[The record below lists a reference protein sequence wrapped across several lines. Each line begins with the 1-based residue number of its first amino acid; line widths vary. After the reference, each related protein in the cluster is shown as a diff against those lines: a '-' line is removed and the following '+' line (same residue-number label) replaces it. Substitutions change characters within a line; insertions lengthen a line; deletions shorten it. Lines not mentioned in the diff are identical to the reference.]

1 MTVDT
6 FTPLS
11 NQTISLTKNQSG
23 NLIITD
29 LTSAELIL
37 NLPPVEAGIKYE
49 IIIKNNT
56 NSLKLV
62 SKNSSYATT
71 ALIYIGQLSTTLISE
86 VTLNT
91 ATSHVSDR
99 IILSCDGTHWHTS
112 IISDNVSDYTI

>member
-71 ALIYIGQLSTTLISE
+71 ALIYIGQLSTALISRA
-86 VTLNT
+86 VADSVNN
-91 ATSHVSDR
+91 
-99 IILSCDGTHWHTS
+99 GHTKNAAKRS
-112 IISDNVSDYTI
+112 NAPLKYELFKSK